1 MYMKIERERYVEL
14 YGPTEGDSVR
24 LGDTDLWL
32 TVERDMIAKG
42 EELVFGA
49 GKTARD
55 GLGLLPNSREEN
67 VMDLIITNA
76 VVFDPVLGVVKADI
90 GIKDGVIVSIGH
102 GGNPFTMDGV
112 DFVLGSSTEVVSAEG
127 LIATP
132 GFVDTHIHWISPQQ
146 VMDALSAGFTTLI
159 GGGTGPAE
167 GTKATTVTPGSWN
180 LRMMFRALD
189 LYPINYGL
197 TAKGSSSSLAMEQVL
212 DQGACGFKIH
222 EDWGAMPRVVDETLT
237 LADLRDVQVTI
248 HTDTSNESG
257 FFEDTL
263 RAIDGRTIH
272 AYHVE
277 GAGGGHAPDIIRIA
291 GEPNVLPSSTNPTK
305 PYTVHTY
312 EEHLDMLMAVH
323 HLNPKVPEDVS
334 YAESRIREETMAAE
348 DYLHDIG
355 AISMMSS
362 DSQAMGRVGETGI
375 RTFQLAHKMKSLN
388 LVPMGDNERA
398 LRYLAKITINPAIT
412 HGISDYVGSLTPGL
426 LADVVL
432 WDPRFFPAKPYMVIK
447 GGAVAWALMGDTN
460 ASIAYAQPVVY
471 KPMFGYADRSLS
483 LLFSS
488 LDGVER
494 AEKEVKR
501 KVVPVKNTRGLG
513 KSNMRRNDSLPKI
526 EVDPDKYEVKV
537 NGVVPRV
544 PPSERLPLTNLF
556 FMF

>member
-1 MYMKIERERYVEL
+1 MKIERERYVEL